1 MIAITQHGLEYAF
14 RFKVKASLTLEYVP
28 AKALNSCNE
37 KTATFFA
44 SLITS
49 FANANGGTIFI
60 GVKSSRGIPKTVEP
74 LSDNSLF
81 EWLRMILETEI
92 TPTITDCYAEKIVVS
107 ANGDFVI
114 GIQVP
119 NSHVAPHMCSDKRFY
134 KRSDCKTVLMEEYE
148 IRDLYIKGKRP
159 QIELFGVTN
168 TAGIPILSGGKFQ
181 TVNFYPRFMVKNTG
195 GCVEQFYK
203 VEISI
208 PTALNNPNFNTMADN
223 FSRFDDGNTIYSFQ
237 GKTAL
242 FQGEIATVVEPN
254 IVVTQETFPIFEQG
268 EIILRFFFSSGV
280 QTKTF
285 HCKELF
291 LYRNKPILASE
302 FVENC
307 IEK

>member
-1 MIAITQHGLEYAF
+1 MVAITQQGLEDVF
-14 RFKVKASLTLEYVP
+14 RFKLKSSLILEYVP
-28 AKALNSCNE
+28 AKALASCNE
-37 KTATFFA
+37 KTALFFS
-44 SLITS
+44 SLISS
-49 FANANGGTIFI
+49 FANATGGTIFI
-60 GVKSSRGIPKTVEP
+60 GIKSSRGIPKTIEP
-74 LSDNSLF
+74 LTDTKLF
-81 EWLRMILETEI
+81 DWLCLLVETEI
-92 TPTITDCYAEKIVVS
+92 MPTISNCCVEKIVVS
-107 ANGDFVI
+107 DNGDFVI
-114 GIQVP
+114 GVTVP
-119 NSHVAPHMCSDKRFY
+119 NSHTAPHMSSDKRFY
-134 KRSDCKTVLMEEYE
+134 KRCDCKTVLMEEYE

-223 FSRFDDGNTIYSFQ
+223 FSRFDDGFTVYSFQ

-254 IVVTQETFPIFEQG
+254 IVVTQETFPIFDQG
-268 EIILRFFFSSGV
+268 EIILKFFFSSGV

-307 IEK
+307 IEN